1 MQLLS
6 LMKDINLMTN
16 DTDVFLKLSY
26 ELEKQN
32 SNLLAYLLYDRVP
45 VVLLNRAVQR
55 SADYVESNMPGVIVF
70 TASKKQDM
78 WDCAISKIK
87 IDGLLAEFGV
97 FEGDSINY
105 LSKLVYPKT
114 IFGFDSFFGLE
125 EDYALDHPKGGFNK
139 DGKLPEVNS
148 NVCLIQG
155 SFSKTLK
162 GWLDENK
169 GVFSFI
175 NIDCDTYNS
184 TSTVLNLLGPERIV
198 PGTMIL
204 FDEYFGFHGWEDHE
218 FKAWQEYCNENN
230 VKYRYVALCHMQVL
244 VEVL

>member
-1 MQLLS
+1 
-6 LMKDINLMTN
+6 MTN
-16 DTDVFLKLSY
+16 DSDVFSKLIY

-32 SNLLAYLLYDRVP
+32 SNILGHFLYNRVP
-45 VVLLNRAVQR
+45 MVLFNRAVKK
-55 SADYVESNMPGVIVF
+55 SADYVEKNMPGVIVF
-70 TASKKQDM
+70 TASSKPDM
-78 WDCAISKIK
+78 WNCAISKIK

-97 FEGDSINY
+97 FEGGSINY
-105 LSKLVYPKT
+105 LSQLVYPKT

-125 EDYALDHPKGGFNK
+125 EDYSLDHPKGSFNK
-139 DGKLPEVNS
+139 NGKLPEVNS
-148 NVCLIQG
+148 NVCLIPG

-162 GWLDENK
+162 VWLDENP

-175 NIDCDTYNS
+175 NIDCDTYDS
-184 TSTVLNLLGPERIV
+184 TSTVLNLLGPDRLV

-218 FKAWQEYCNENN
+218 FKAWQEYCSKNS
-230 VKYRYVALCHMQVL
+230 VKYRYVAVCHMQVL